1 MYFSGPIL
9 KPKKDPVEEMVMA
22 CEKSTVQHK
31 FKEEYT
37 LRDKYF
43 PYIESF
49 IPKTEKILF
58 RYIAQY
64 EDKNAEIL
72 NSPYLLKQLEFWEN
86 GKDGDIV
93 FKCTNINPRELW
105 EDIRKVPLPG
115 NLTEKAQFRPL
126 QVVLL
131 LIIRYYL
138 ITNQPKKM
146 NVICHYYGYSI
157 YWQRF
162 KKHWGM
168 YPPREETMIYTI
180 NECTFKVLL
189 KKLGSLKA
197 MIFYSIHGRT
207 DTYREQIVDC
217 CDEDIRYLLDQLY
230 NSIAQKVREVANKYY
245 DNFKNKDVVM
255 KSVGKVDEEGGQRLT
270 SSTTT
275 QVEEYA
281 QMYTT
286 KFFMSEID
294 MRRVKEAASMVP
306 DVSPKELQAT
316 LKQLLDNASIE
327 EVHDFY
333 ASLFYIFL
341 TCGDPKADV
350 NAIQSLKFFVVMKD
364 IIRKGNSTD
373 VNIKKTR
380 DIVSNWLQKGS
391 NTYRVTSREP
401 TKSGYRKA
409 VYYYFI
415 LSVTNNR

>member
-1 MYFSGPIL
+1 MYFNSPIL
-9 KPKKDPVEEMVMA
+9 TKIKDPVEEMIMA
-22 CEKSTVQHK
+22 CEGSTVQHK

-43 PYIESF
+43 PYVESF
-49 IPKTEKILF
+49 IPKTEKLLF

-64 EDKNAEIL
+64 EDKNADIL

-86 GKDGDIV
+86 KKDGDIV

-138 ITNQPKKM
+138 ITNQPKKLDA
-146 NVICHYYGYSI
+146 ICHYYGYSI
-157 YWQRF
+157 YWMRF
-162 KKHWGM
+162 QKHWGS

-197 MIFYSIHGRT
+197 MIYHSIHGRT
-207 DTYREQIVDC
+207 VTYREQLVEC
-217 CDEDIRYLLDQLY
+217 CDEDIRYLLDQFY

-245 DNFKNKDVVM
+245 DNFENKDVIM
-255 KSVGKVDEEGGQRLT
+255 KSVGKVDDEGGQRLT
-270 SSTTT
+270 SSTST
-275 QVEEYA
+275 QVEELA
-281 QMYTT
+281 QKYTT
-286 KFFMSEID
+286 KFFMGEID
-294 MRRVKEAASMVP
+294 NRRVKEAAAMVP

-327 EVHDFY
+327 EVHAFY

-341 TCGDPKADV
+341 TSGDPKATV
-350 NAIQSLKFFVVMKD
+350 ESIRSLKFLVVMKD

-373 VNIKKTR
+373 PNIMKTR

-391 NTYRVTSREP
+391 NTYRITSREP
-401 TKSGYRKA
+401 TKAGYRKA
-409 VYYYFI
+409 IYFYFI